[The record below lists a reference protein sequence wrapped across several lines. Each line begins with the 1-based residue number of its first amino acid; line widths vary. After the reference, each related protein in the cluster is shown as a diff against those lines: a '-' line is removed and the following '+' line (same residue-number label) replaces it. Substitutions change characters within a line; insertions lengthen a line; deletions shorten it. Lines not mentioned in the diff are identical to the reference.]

1 MLDSNTKMISPGA
14 NQPRGIIV
22 DEEDPNIVYVCGFTI
37 DLNVVTK
44 DEIMALRK
52 VLPQKEYRLLKNRK
66 SARICRARRKNERL
80 GMVDELTI
88 MKRKYAKLKAKYIK
102 QQPDY

>member
-1 MLDSNTKMISPGA
+1 MLESSGRIIPSA

-44 DEIMALRK
+44 DEIMTLRK

-88 MKRKYAKLKAKYIK
+88 MKRKYAKLKAKYVK
-102 QQPDY
+102 LQPDY